1 VIECTQPVCL
11 RTKSK
16 TLPLQTITHSGPVS
30 FPTRRSSVG
39 DSYVV
44 RPAGGGNKE
53 NTVSISIVDVG
64 RNSDDIVGNSASEIS
79 RQ

>member
-1 VIECTQPVCL
+1 VYAT
-11 RTKSK
+11 S
-16 TLPLQTITHSGPVS
+16 LPSHQNQDTPASDDGPVS

-44 RPAGGGNKE
+44 RLAGGGNKE